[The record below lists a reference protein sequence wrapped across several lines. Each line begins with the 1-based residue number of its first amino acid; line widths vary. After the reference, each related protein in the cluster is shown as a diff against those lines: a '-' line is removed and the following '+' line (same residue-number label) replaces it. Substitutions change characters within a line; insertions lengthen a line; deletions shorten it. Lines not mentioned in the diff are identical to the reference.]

1 VNRARQDLRVSRENK
16 VQQDLR
22 VSKGREYQPLL
33 LW

>member
-1 VNRARQDLRVSRENK
+1 VNKARPDLRVSRENK

-22 VSKGREYQPLL
+22 VRKGREYQPLL